1 MSLTEIL
8 QIISLI
14 FVIPMNVFALLTLIS
29 KPFRDKILSAKTAKK
44 KDAENEKNQ
53 NETDRCLLR
62 DRITSIYFKHVR
74 ECEIKEYEFENM
86 EHLYKQYKKLGGNS
100 FVDKIW
106 REVQDWHV
114 IR

>member
-1 MSLTEIL
+1 MSLAEIL
-8 QIISLI
+8 QIASLI
-14 FVIPMNVFALLTLIS
+14 IGIPLNVFALLTLLS
-29 KPFRDKILSAKTAKK
+29 EPFRKKIFERKQRETKSV
-44 KDAENEKNQ
+44 ENEKNQ

-74 ECEIKEYEFENM
+74 ECEIKEYEFENL

>member
-29 KPFRDKILSAKTAKK
+29 KPFREKILSVKTAKK

-53 NETDRCLLR
+53 YYN
-62 DRITSIYFKHVR
+62 
-74 ECEIKEYEFENM
+74 
-86 EHLYKQYKKLGGNS
+86 
-100 FVDKIW
+100 
-106 REVQDWHV
+106 
-114 IR
+114 